1 MQQPI
6 TNLFLLLRL
15 YVVDTAEISAPLQ
28 LIIVWHPFRVY
39 AVPTYASW
47 LLLTSILH
55 ACKTSSDYS
64 TDHLQGVSSR
74 SYRVKS
80 RRS

>member
-15 YVVDTAEISAPLQ
+15 YVVDTAEISTPLQ

-39 AVPTYASW
+39 AVPTYAS
-47 LLLTSILH
+47 
-55 ACKTSSDYS
+55 
-64 TDHLQGVSSR
+64 
-74 SYRVKS
+74 
-80 RRS
+80 